1 MDTFNEASATVTPT
15 DEGRDEERGPDEE
28 RVVVPQHVVHRRF
41 PTETV
46 VLNLRTGK
54 YHGLN
59 PTAGE
64 MLEWLGGTGSIS
76 RTAAVIAAEHG
87 REVAEVEADLRE
99 LVAALRERGLIEIQ
113 AEPE

>member
-1 MDTFNEASATVTPT
+1 MFEDASLIVTPT
-15 DEGRDEERGPDEE
+15 SDEPTGEE

-59 PTAGE
+59 PTAGA
-64 MLEWLGGTGSIS
+64 MLDELSRTGSIAG
-76 RTAAVIAAEHG
+76 TATTIAAEHG
-87 REVAEVEADLRE
+87 RETAEIEADLHE
-99 LVAALRERGLIEIQ
+99 LVAALRERGLIEIE
-113 AEPE
+113 AVPE

>member
-1 MDTFNEASATVTPT
+1 MEMFEDASSIVTPT
-15 DEGRDEERGPDEE
+15 SDEPPAEE

-59 PTAGE
+59 PTAGA
-64 MLEWLGGTGSIS
+64 MLDELSRTGSIAG
-76 RTAAVIAAEHG
+76 TAATLAAEHG
-87 REVAEVEADLRE
+87 REIGEVEADLHE
-99 LVAALRERGLIEIQ
+99 LVAALRQRGLIEIEV
-113 AEPE
+113 APE

>member
-1 MDTFNEASATVTPT
+1 MDMFDDASSTVTRAG
-15 DEGRDEERGPDEE
+15 EAQEHE

-59 PTAGE
+59 PTAGA
-64 MLEWLGGTGSIS
+64 MLEQLGETGSIS
-76 RTAAVIAAEHG
+76 RTAAALAAEHG
-87 REVAEVEADLRE
+87 RDIDEVEADLRE
-99 LVAALRERGLIEIQ
+99 LVAALRERGLIEPA
-113 AEPE
+113 AESE

>member
-1 MDTFNEASATVTPT
+1 MDMFDEASSTVTRASEVPG
-15 DEGRDEERGPDEE
+15 DEM

-59 PTAGE
+59 PTAGA
-64 MLEWLGGTGSIS
+64 MLEQLGITGSIS
-76 RTAAVIAAEHG
+76 RTAAALAAEHG
-87 REVAEVEADLRE
+87 REVGEVEADLRE
-99 LVAALRERGLIEIQ
+99 LVAALRERGLIELQ
-113 AEPE
+113 ADSE